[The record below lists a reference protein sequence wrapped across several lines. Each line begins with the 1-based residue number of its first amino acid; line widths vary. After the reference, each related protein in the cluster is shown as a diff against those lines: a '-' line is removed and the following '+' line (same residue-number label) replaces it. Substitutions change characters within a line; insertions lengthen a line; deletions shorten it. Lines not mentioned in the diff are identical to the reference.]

1 MGHAII
7 LPPKPWVAGLWLLAK
22 SAGATQTFKPEC
34 TLPPPGT
41 NFVSGPNTRSTLG
54 ILWNC
59 LSIIILCTWSIQHLN
74 IPVIRGEPRG
84 FRQRMWWNILDA
96 TVKIKWMVVTIMAPE
111 YLVGKALV
119 ELLVTRR
126 ARPRHLTTPECYMA
140 NMGYYV
146 VDVGKVPETFPEPS
160 PEPALE
166 PGPTPDV
173 AWRPPALDDYP
184 DEGQPAAYHINY
196 FRLQHRYWALN
207 ASQLVKAMGL
217 GIVDQPAIPSYQ
229 LAKLDRGGIFVKL
242 LALLQVVYLIVQ
254 LAARKAG
261 GLPSSQL
268 EVASLAF
275 AVSSGITYLLYWDR
289 PKGVE
294 TIHVMQAKTRDWSPL
309 PDKDS
314 KAERPEWNMPKLSLD
329 YFRRQLAG
337 YGPSYTWFW
346 LREKEPP
353 KPDHG
358 PIPIPN
364 DASHVSTAGF
374 ATSDNINKLM
384 GGNEE
389 AGSLAVGAVVG
400 GAIFGG
406 LHLLAWNFQFP
417 TPVEAA
423 IWRVCSVITTCL
435 PVVAVPP
442 IVLWVRLNPT
452 WLGHTFMRK
461 RTSKDER
468 LRAVLGPLILVVFI
482 FPYVLARIIIMIEI
496 FRTLCYLPPEA
507 YIETWSGMFPH
518 WT

>member
-1 MGHAII
+1 MPQTLGPMGHAVI
-7 LPPKPWVAGLWLLAK
+7 LLPKPWVAGLWLLAK

-74 IPVIRGEPRG
+74 IPVIRGEPHG
-84 FRQRMWWNILDA
+84 FRQRVWWNILDA
-96 TVKIKWMVVTIMAPE
+96 TVKMKWMVVTVMAPE

-119 ELLVTRR
+119 ELLITREGV
-126 ARPRHLTTPECYMA
+126 RPPHLTKLECYMA

-146 VDVGKVPETFPEPS
+146 IDIGESLETVPESASTLEMKR
-160 PEPALE
+160 ALAE
-166 PGPTPDV
+166 
-173 AWRPPALDDYP
+173 LDAP
-184 DEGQPAAYHINY
+184 HEGQPAAYYINY
-196 FRLQHRYWALN
+196 SRLQHRYWALN
-207 ASQLVKAMGL
+207 ASQLGEAFSIGM
-217 GIVDQPAIPSYQ
+217 IDQPAIPSYQ
-229 LAKLDRGGIFVKL
+229 LAKLDKGGIVVKL
-242 LALLQVVYLIVQ
+242 LALLQVIYLVVQ

-289 PKGVE
+289 PQGVE
-294 TIHVMQAKTRDWSPL
+294 TTHVVQTKTRAAISASISDLRNVRFQWDIRQL
-309 PDKDS
+309 P
-314 KAERPEWNMPKLSLD
+314 LD
-329 YFRRQLAG
+329 YFRRRLAG
-337 YGPSYTWFW
+337 HGPSYTWFW
-346 LREKEPP
+346 LREKQPART
-353 KPDHG
+353 DYG

-364 DASHVSTAGF
+364 DASHVTMTRS
-374 ATSDNINKLM
+374 ATSITINHLM
-384 GGNEE
+384 GGSDE
-389 AGSLAVGAVVG
+389 AGALAVGAVVG

-417 TPVEAA
+417 TPVEAT

-435 PVVAVPP
+435 PIAAVPA

-452 WLGHTFMRK
+452 WSGLSFMRRK
-461 RTSKDER
+461 TDGDER
-468 LRAVLGPLILVVFI
+468 RRAILGPIILVVLI
-482 FPYVLARIIIMIEI
+482 LPYVLARIIIMIEI
-496 FRTLCYLPPEA
+496 FRTLCYLPPDA